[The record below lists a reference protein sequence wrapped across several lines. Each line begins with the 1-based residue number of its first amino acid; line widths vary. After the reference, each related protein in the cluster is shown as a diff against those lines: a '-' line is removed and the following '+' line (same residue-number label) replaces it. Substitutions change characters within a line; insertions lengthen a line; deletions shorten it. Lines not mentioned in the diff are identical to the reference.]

1 MVFIGICAVLSNTY
15 PTGTLRYK
23 MTVVI
28 ETPEGLKSGSAV
40 REISMDSAGI
50 INVTGGAGT
59 SRLEKGE
66 AVVIDLGN
74 RGVAFA
80 LMLGKYDSEYPSYMI
95 LHAFPRKDKRFTSEN
110 IRYYR
115 SLKKAHAV
123 LTPDLYPVFVRF
135 KDLNDPKTIEDVSV
149 VAEKKQSRALTV
161 KTASLADI
169 YGDGVSLSSI
179 SVEITQDHIQ
189 DEIVNWLPWL
199 HEGQRYISGDIFS
212 GLSLYEQLKTNNF
225 KRGW

>member
-1 MVFIGICAVLSNTY
+1 
-15 PTGTLRYK
+15 

-66 AVVIDLGN
+66 AVVIDLGD
-74 RGVAFA
+74 RGTVFA
-80 LMLGKYDSEYPSYMI
+80 LMLGKYGGEYASYMI
-95 LHAFPRKDKRFTSEN
+95 LHAFPRKDNRFTSEN

-115 SLKKAHAV
+115 SLKKAHTV
-123 LTPDLYPVFVRF
+123 LTPDLYPKFVRF
-135 KDLNDPKTIEDVSV
+135 EDIADPKTVKSIEIEKEVKLSRLESAVRAMNPDREYWATAFGAGVFIKDV
-149 VAEKKQSRALTV
+149 T
-161 KTASLADI
+161 
-169 YGDGVSLSSI
+169 
-179 SVEITQDHIQ
+179 VEITQDPIQ
-189 DEIVNWLPWL
+189 DKIVNWLPWL
-199 HEGQRYISGDIFS
+199 HEGQSNISGDIFS
-212 GLSLYEQLKTNNF
+212 GLSLYEQLKTSDF